1 MKQERGIVLIVIFLL
16 LIVLTMIAI
25 GLTTRT
31 RMTLQLTAACNARN
45 EAQHQANGAQTAY
58 LEQQRRLRGES
69 MLIRN
74 TSVTTSADASGAL
87 NTISFR
93 GETQCRR
100 SRTATAVHIVAC
112 RHSELRS
119 SVNYGKNSRG
129 ELSVI
134 TGLEQP
140 VLNIVGG

>member
-1 MKQERGIVLIVIFLL
+1 MKQQRGIVLIVIFLL

-31 RMTLQLTAACNARN
+31 RMTLQLTAASNARS

-74 TSVTTSADASGAL
+74 TSVTTSVDALGAL

-100 SRTATAVHIVAC
+100 SPTATAVHIVAC

-134 TGLEQP
+134 AGLEQP

>member
-1 MKQERGIVLIVIFLL
+1 MKQERGIVVIVIFLL
-16 LIVLTMIAI
+16 LIVLTMIAVC
-25 GLTTRT
+25 LTTRT
-31 RMTLQLTAACNARN
+31 RMTLQLTTASNARS
-45 EAQHQANGAQTAY
+45 EAQHQANGAQSAY
-58 LEQQRRLRGES
+58 LEQQRQLRGES
-69 MLIRN
+69 TLIRN
-74 TSVTTSADASGAL
+74 TGITTSTDTSGVF

-100 SRTATAVHIVAC
+100 SRTATAAHIVAC
-112 RHSELRS
+112 RHSELESR
-119 SVNYGKNSRG
+119 VKYGKRNRG

>member
-1 MKQERGIVLIVIFLL
+1 MKQERGIVVIVIFLL
-16 LIVLTMIAI
+16 LIVLTMIAV

-31 RMTLQLTAACNARN
+31 RMTLQLTTASNARS
-45 EAQHQANGAQTAY
+45 EAQHQANGTQSAY
-58 LEQQRRLRGES
+58 LEQQRQLRGES
-69 MLIRN
+69 TLIRN
-74 TSVTTSADASGAL
+74 TGITTSTDTSGVF
-87 NTISFR
+87 NTIRFR

-100 SRTATAVHIVAC
+100 SRTATAAHIVAC
-112 RHSELRS
+112 RHSELESR
-119 SVNYGKNSRG
+119 VKYGKRNRG

>member
-1 MKQERGIVLIVIFLL
+1 MKHQRGIVVIVIFLL
-16 LIVLTMIAI
+16 LIVLTMIAV

-31 RMTLQLTAACNARN
+31 RMTLQLTTASNARS
-45 EAQHQANGAQTAY
+45 EAQHQANGAQSAY
-58 LEQQRRLRGES
+58 LEQQRQLRGES
-69 MLIRN
+69 TLIRN
-74 TSVTTSADASGAL
+74 TGITTSTDTSGVF
-87 NTISFR
+87 NTIRFR

-100 SRTATAVHIVAC
+100 SRTATAAHIVAC
-112 RHSELRS
+112 RHSELESR
-119 SVNYGKNSRG
+119 VKYGKRNRG

>member
-1 MKQERGIVLIVIFLL
+1 MKHQRGIVVIVIFLL
-16 LIVLTMIAI
+16 LIVLTMIAM

-31 RMTLQLTAACNARN
+31 RMTLQLTAASNARN
-45 EAQHQANGAQTAY
+45 EAQHQANGAQSAY
-58 LEQQRRLRGES
+58 LEQQRQLRGES

-74 TSVTTSADASGAL
+74 TGVTTSTDAWGVY
-87 NTISFR
+87 NTIRFR

-100 SRTATAVHIVAC
+100 SRTATAAHIVAC

-119 SVNYGKNSRG
+119 RVNYGKRLRG

>member
-1 MKQERGIVLIVIFLL
+1 MRQERGIVVIVIFLL
-16 LIVLTMIAI
+16 LIVLTMIAV

-31 RMTLQLTAACNARN
+31 RMTLQLTTASNARS
-45 EAQHQANGAQTAY
+45 EAQHQANGAQSAY
-58 LEQQRRLRGES
+58 LEQQRQLRGES
-69 MLIRN
+69 TLIRN
-74 TSVTTSADASGAL
+74 TGITTSTDTSGVF
-87 NTISFR
+87 NTIRFR

-100 SRTATAVHIVAC
+100 SRTATAAHIVAC
-112 RHSELRS
+112 RHSELESR
-119 SVNYGKNSRG
+119 VKYGKRNRG

>member
-1 MKQERGIVLIVIFLL
+1 MKQERGIVVIVIFLL
-16 LIVLTMIAI
+16 LIVLTMIAV

-31 RMTLQLTAACNARN
+31 RMTLQLTTASNARS
-45 EAQHQANGAQTAY
+45 ESQHQANGAQSAY
-58 LEQQRRLRGES
+58 LEQQRQLRGES
-69 MLIRN
+69 TLIRN
-74 TSVTTSADASGAL
+74 TGITTSTDTSGVF
-87 NTISFR
+87 NTIRFR

-100 SRTATAVHIVAC
+100 SRTATAAHIVAC
-112 RHSELRS
+112 RHSELESR
-119 SVNYGKNSRG
+119 VKYGKRNRG

>member
-1 MKQERGIVLIVIFLL
+1 MKQERGIVVIVIFLL
-16 LIVLTMIAI
+16 LIVLTMIAV

-31 RMTLQLTAACNARN
+31 RMTLQLTTASNARS
-45 EAQHQANGAQTAY
+45 EAQHQANGAQSAY
-58 LEQQRRLRGES
+58 LEQQRQLRGES
-69 MLIRN
+69 TLIRN
-74 TSVTTSADASGAL
+74 TGITASTDTSGVF
-87 NTISFR
+87 NTIRFR

-100 SRTATAVHIVAC
+100 SRTATAAHIVAC
-112 RHSELRS
+112 RHSELESR
-119 SVNYGKNSRG
+119 VKYGKRNRG

>member
-1 MKQERGIVLIVIFLL
+1 
-16 LIVLTMIAI
+16 
-25 GLTTRT
+25 
-31 RMTLQLTAACNARN
+31 
-45 EAQHQANGAQTAY
+45 
-58 LEQQRRLRGES
+58 

-119 SVNYGKNSRG
+119 SVNYCKNSRG

>member
-31 RMTLQLTAACNARN
+31 RMTLQLTAASNARN

-74 TSVTTSADASGAL
+74 TSVTTSSDASGAL

>member
-1 MKQERGIVLIVIFLL
+1 MKEQRDIVLIVIFLL

-31 RMTLQLTAACNARN
+31 RMTLQLTAASNARN
-45 EAQHQANGAQTAY
+45 EAQHQANGAQSAY
-58 LEQQRRLRGES
+58 LEQQRQLRGES
-69 MLIRN
+69 LLIRN
-74 TSVTTSADASGAL
+74 TGVTTSAGTSGVV

-100 SRTATAVHIVAC
+100 NRSATAVHIVAC

-119 SVNYGKNSRG
+119 SVSYGKNRRG
-129 ELSVI
+129 ERSVI

>member
-1 MKQERGIVLIVIFLL
+1 MKQERGIVVIVIFLL
-16 LIVLTMIAI
+16 LIVLTMIAV

-31 RMTLQLTAACNARN
+31 RMTLQLTTASNARS
-45 EAQHQANGAQTAY
+45 EAQHQANGAQSAY
-58 LEQQRRLRGES
+58 LEQQRQLRGES
-69 MLIRN
+69 TLIRN
-74 TSVTTSADASGAL
+74 TGITTSTDTSGVF
-87 NTISFR
+87 NTIRFR

-100 SRTATAVHIVAC
+100 SRTSTAAHIVAC
-112 RHSELRS
+112 RHSELESR
-119 SVNYGKNSRG
+119 VKYGKRNRG

>member
-1 MKQERGIVLIVIFLL
+1 MKQERAIVVIVIFLL
-16 LIVLTMIAI
+16 LIVLTMIAV

-31 RMTLQLTAACNARN
+31 RMTLQLTTASNARS
-45 EAQHQANGAQTAY
+45 EAQHQANGAQSAY
-58 LEQQRRLRGES
+58 LEQQRQLRGES
-69 MLIRN
+69 TLIRN
-74 TSVTTSADASGAL
+74 TGITTSTDTSGVF
-87 NTISFR
+87 NTIRFR

-100 SRTATAVHIVAC
+100 SRTATAAHIVAC
-112 RHSELRS
+112 RHSELESR
-119 SVNYGKNSRG
+119 VKYGKRNRG

>member
-31 RMTLQLTAACNARN
+31 RMTLQLTAASNARN

-112 RHSELRS
+112 RHSELTS